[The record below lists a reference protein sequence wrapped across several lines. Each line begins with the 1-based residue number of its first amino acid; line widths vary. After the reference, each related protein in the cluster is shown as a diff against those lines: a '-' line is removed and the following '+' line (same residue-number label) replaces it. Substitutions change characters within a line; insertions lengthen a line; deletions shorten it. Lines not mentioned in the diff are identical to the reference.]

1 MTMSATAGRPRGLG
15 DRFSRLNWAIITLLC
30 ALAATGV
37 IMHFSVAEGSWMGRP
52 LLHGSRFSLT
62 LAVVVLAVVL
72 LDARIWMASAYWVY
86 CFSLLLLIL
95 VEVMGQTRMG
105 ATRWLA
111 LPGLSSFAVQPS
123 EFMKVG
129 IILALARYYNNLD
142 PKNAGSLIASIPPL
156 MLIVAPVA
164 LVMHQPDLGTSL
176 LIAAAG
182 VGIMFLA
189 SLRWRYIAPAAVAA
203 VTGAVAAYFFVLQ
216 QYQRDRIIT
225 FLNPDADPLGTG
237 YHVAQSKIAIG
248 SAGLFG
254 KGYLQGSQ
262 AQLDFLPEKHTDFI
276 FTMISEEF
284 GLLGALAVL
293 GMYFALFLM
302 TMGVAIRAR
311 SMFGRLASAGVA
323 ITLALYVFIN
333 TAMVIGL
340 VPVVGIPLPLISFGG
355 TAMLT
360 LMAGY
365 TIVLSVDLHRDA
377 SSTRGLLW

>member
-1 MTMSATAGRPRGLG
+1 MTMAASTNRPRNLG
-15 DRFSRLNWAIITLLC
+15 DKLARMNWAIITLLC

-37 IMHFSVAEGSWMGRP
+37 IMHFSVAEGSWAGRP
-52 LLHGSRFSLT
+52 LLHGSRFTLT
-62 LAVVVLAVVL
+62 LAVIMIAVIL
-72 LDARIWMASAYWVY
+72 LDPRIWMASAYWIY
-86 CFSLLLLIL
+86 GFSLILLIL
-95 VEVMGQTRMG
+95 VEVMGETRMG

-111 LPGLSSFAVQPS
+111 AGPVSVQPS

-142 PKNAGSLIASIPPL
+142 PKNAGSLLGHIPPL
-156 MLIVAPVA
+156 LLIVAPVA

-189 SLRWRYIAPAAVAA
+189 GLRWRYIVPAGIAAVG
-203 VTGAVAAYFFVLQ
+203 GAVAAYFFVLQ

-276 FTMISEEF
+276 FTMIGEEF
-284 GLLGALAVL
+284 GLIGALAVL

-311 SMFGRLASAGVA
+311 SMFGRLAVAGVA

-360 LMAGY
+360 LLAGY
-365 TIVLSVDLHRDA
+365 TIVLSIDLHRDA